1 MKKGFPMYRLLSVL
15 AAALAMI
22 VTSIGAASAKECKDE
37 VVIAEG
43 EPFISR
49 SLGAYPSSLFAW
61 RKAAEAKA
69 GPGYQSWR
77 VAEDRKIDCEQVTLE
92 NGKKRWVCT
101 RSARPCQNAL
111 AGAVGG
117 GEKPTFDRILRRGDK
132 GEDVKQL
139 QELLNDLG
147 YELTVDGDYGRA
159 TKEAV
164 RDFQRKNDLSA
175 DGNFGPKTAEV
186 LLAKV

>member
-1 MKKGFPMYRLLSVL
+1 MYRFLSVM

-22 VTSIGAASAKECKDE
+22 VTSIGVVSAKECKDE

-49 SLGAYPSSLFAW
+49 TLGAYPSSLFAW

-69 GPGYQSWR
+69 GAGFQSWR
-77 VAEDRKIDCEQVTLE
+77 VAEDRKIDCEQITLE
-92 NGKKRWVCT
+92 SGKKRWVCT
-101 RSARPCQNAL
+101 RSARPCKNEL
-111 AGAVGG
+111 AGAIGG
-117 GEKPTFDRILRRGDK
+117 GEKPTFDRILRRGDT
-132 GEDVKQL
+132 GEDVKRL

-147 YELTVDGDYGRA
+147 YELTVDGDYGRG
-159 TKEAV
+159 TKDAV
-164 RDFQRKNDLSA
+164 RDFQRKNGLSA

-186 LLAKV
+186 LLSKI

>member
-1 MKKGFPMYRLLSVL
+1 MYRLLSVL

-22 VTSIGAASAKECKDE
+22 VTSIDTASAKECKDE

>member
-1 MKKGFPMYRLLSVL
+1 MYRILSVL

-22 VTSIGAASAKECKDE
+22 VTSIGTASAKECKDE

>member
-1 MKKGFPMYRLLSVL
+1 MYRLLSVL

-22 VTSIGAASAKECKDE
+22 VTSIGTASAKECKDE